1 MPESERSLLE
11 LLDETVD
18 APELLGLC
26 DRILV
31 MWRGELVA
39 NLPTRAL
46 TLDALLATINGGEEQ
61 QV

>member
-1 MPESERSLLE
+1 MLVSSS
-11 LLDETVD
+11 D

-39 NLPTRAL
+39 NLPTRGL
-46 TLDALLATINGGEEQ
+46 TLDALLATINGGQEQ